1 MNMNLLCRVNCQGD
15 RVLGRMERMGER
27 IERGIGEEGGMEKEE
42 RRGGEEP

>member
-15 RVLGRMERMGER
+15 RVLERMGER